1 MENNLSLEVK
11 AQEIHENAQFW
22 HNRAE
27 HNLYK
32 FFLEVKKIRDNR
44 YYKEL
49 GYSNFED
56 YCLNSWNI
64 KRGTMDER
72 IQIAETFSESD
83 FNRYSGQLGHKKTLL
98 LTTMSEPQREQTLN
112 EGVPTEQGYK
122 SYEKA
127 TQKEIAAY
135 KRSSEEMER
144 KAKEYEQKLKQRDEQ
159 NAQLQSQVEQAQ
171 RSEEI
176 AKKQLEDAESRE
188 PEVIEKE
195 IVKEVVPDQINKQL
209 ENLKNDK
216 KLLEQREKELSDLK
230 RRFKEREKQPETN
243 KYERD
248 SNLTEEEQIASIR
261 FQVETNLLALRDD
274 ANEFLDKAAHTPY
287 REAAIA
293 RASQR
298 TKNMMFDVVEEM
310 EAWTR
315 QMRNAL
321 NTSRIVGEE

>member
-1 MENNLSLEVK
+1 MNELQLSDDLPVIESELKV
-11 AQEIHENAQFW
+11 F
-22 HNRAE
+22 
-27 HNLYK
+27 
-32 FFLEVKKIRDNR
+32 
-44 YYKEL
+44 KEMN
-49 GYSNFED
+49 GYSMYEIGRRLKHVKENDLVHGQWIEWLEKVDIHPREAQRF
-56 YCLNSWNI
+56 I
-64 KRGTMDER
+64 K
-72 IQIAETFSESD
+72 IVSD
-83 FNRYSGQLGHKKTLL
+83 PQLKT
-98 LTTMSEPQREQTLN
+98 TTWSHLGSRTLY
-112 EGVPTEQGYK
+112 EITGVPIEEREKKHLTEKGE
-122 SYEKA
+122 EK
-127 TQKEIAAY
+127 TVDEMTVKEIQNL
-135 KRSSEEMER
+135 KR
-144 KAKEYEQKLKQRDEQ
+144 QLKQRDEQ

-188 PEVIEKE
+188 PEVVEKE
-195 IVKEVVPDQINKQL
+195 IVKEVVPDRINKQL

-230 RRFKEREKQPETN
+230 RRFKEREQQPETN

-321 NTSRIVGEE
+321 NTSRIVEGE

>member
-1 MENNLSLEVK
+1 MNELQLSNDLTTIETEIKSYQNIAGQSIFEIGRRLKHVKENDLAHGEWSNWLKSVNFNDSQARKFIKVSDEF
-11 AQEIHENAQFW
+11 Q
-22 HNRAE
+22 NRSTSNTLGVEA
-27 HNLYK
+27 LY
-32 FFLEVKKIRDNR
+32 
-44 YYKEL
+44 
-49 GYSNFED
+49 
-56 YCLNSWNI
+56 
-64 KRGTMDER
+64 
-72 IQIAETFSESD
+72 QIATLPEPERTKEHKTSNGETKTPDEMTV
-83 FNRYSGQLGHKKTLL
+83 RELRELKK
-98 LTTMSEPQREQTLN
+98 Q
-112 EGVPTEQGYK
+112 
-122 SYEKA
+122 
-127 TQKEIAAY
+127 
-135 KRSSEEMER
+135 
-144 KAKEYEQKLKQRDEQ
+144 LKQRDEQ

-188 PEVIEKE
+188 PEVVEKE
-195 IVKEVVPDQINKQL
+195 IVKEIVPDRINKQL

-230 RRFKEREKQPETN
+230 RRFKEREQQPETN

>member
-1 MENNLSLEVK
+1 MNELQLSNDLTTIETEIKSYQNIAGQSIFEIGRRLKHVKENDLVHGEWSKWLKSVNFNDSQARKFIKVSDEFQKRSMSNTLGVE
-11 AQEIHENAQFW
+11 A
-22 HNRAE
+22 
-27 HNLYK
+27 LY
-32 FFLEVKKIRDNR
+32 
-44 YYKEL
+44 
-49 GYSNFED
+49 
-56 YCLNSWNI
+56 
-64 KRGTMDER
+64 
-72 IQIAETFSESD
+72 QIATLPEPERTKEHTTSNGETKTPDEMTV
-83 FNRYSGQLGHKKTLL
+83 RELRELKK
-98 LTTMSEPQREQTLN
+98 Q
-112 EGVPTEQGYK
+112 
-122 SYEKA
+122 
-127 TQKEIAAY
+127 
-135 KRSSEEMER
+135 
-144 KAKEYEQKLKQRDEQ
+144 LKQRDEQ
-159 NAQLQSQVEQAQ
+159 NAKLQSQVEQAQ

-188 PEVIEKE
+188 PEVVEKE
-195 IVKEVVPDQINKQL
+195 IVKEVVPDRINKQL

-230 RRFKEREKQPETN
+230 RRFKEREQQPETN

>member
-1 MENNLSLEVK
+1 MNELQLSNDLTTIETEIKSYQNIAGQSIFEIGRRLKHVKENDLVHGEWSKWLQSINMSRGQATKFIKVSDEFSNDSPVNHLGIKALYSLATIPEE
-11 AQEIHENAQFW
+11 QREEEF
-22 HNRAE
+22 E
-27 HNLYK
+27 TSSG
-32 FFLEVKKIRDNR
+32 EMKKPIDMTN
-44 YYKEL
+44 KEL
-49 GYSNFED
+49 EG
-56 YCLNSWNI
+56 L
-64 KRGTMDER
+64 KR
-72 IQIAETFSESD
+72 Q
-83 FNRYSGQLGHKKTLL
+83 
-98 LTTMSEPQREQTLN
+98 
-112 EGVPTEQGYK
+112 
-122 SYEKA
+122 
-127 TQKEIAAY
+127 
-135 KRSSEEMER
+135 
-144 KAKEYEQKLKQRDEQ
+144 LKQRDEQ

>member
-1 MENNLSLEVK
+1 MNEIEQHHFDYSLVDNETAIKLKKYDKQLNKIYNNYTIEVGEILYNANQEFSNPKDGTFIKWVEYKGFKRQSAYNYMNIFKAFQNLEGIEK
-11 AQEIHENAQFW
+11 QEI
-22 HNRAE
+22 
-27 HNLYK
+27 
-32 FFLEVKKIRDNR
+32 FLSQPKSLQYEMSKPSTNKSVNEAVYNGDIKTHKE
-44 YYKEL
+44 YKEL
-49 GYSNFED
+49 
-56 YCLNSWNI
+56 
-64 KRGTMDER
+64 ER
-72 IQIAETFSESD
+72 Q
-83 FNRYSGQLGHKKTLL
+83 
-98 LTTMSEPQREQTLN
+98 
-112 EGVPTEQGYK
+112 
-122 SYEKA
+122 
-127 TQKEIAAY
+127 
-135 KRSSEEMER
+135 
-144 KAKEYEQKLKQRDEQ
+144 LKQRDEQ

-188 PEVIEKE
+188 PEVVEKE